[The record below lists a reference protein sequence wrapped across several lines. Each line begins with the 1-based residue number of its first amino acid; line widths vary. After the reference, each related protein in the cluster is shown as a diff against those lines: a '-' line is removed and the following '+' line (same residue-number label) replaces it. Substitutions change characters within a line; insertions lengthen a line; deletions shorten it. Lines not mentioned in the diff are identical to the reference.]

1 MKKLVRASV
10 LALSLALSCA
20 AAKEHVPP
28 ERLDQWMTYY
38 YLDSRPDEI
47 AAALRAV
54 TTGGYFE
61 NDSVQAPFSGFFAE
75 IFRSNPGRLDAW
87 VEPYLGVPKLHIL
100 YSALWMSNSSESRV
114 ALERLAKSATAAEA
128 KKLRELASTKPPT
141 VETMKISSPAA
152 LDYMWGYFMA
162 SGSDKPVLRII
173 DQMKLVNRTG
183 DIEAKILGGAAQ
195 WSVSANVRQHDQVQ
209 QIVRAEAKTADP
221 ETRALL
227 TAILAKLDAEPS
239 SK

>member
-1 MKKLVRASV
+1 M
-10 LALSLALSCA
+10 
-20 AAKEHVPP
+20 
-28 ERLDQWMTYY
+28 
-38 YLDSRPDEI
+38 
-47 AAALRAV
+47 
-54 TTGGYFE
+54 
-61 NDSVQAPFSGFFAE
+61 
-75 IFRSNPGRLDAW
+75 
-87 VEPYLGVPKLHIL
+87 
-100 YSALWMSNSSESRV
+100 
-114 ALERLAKSATAAEA
+114 
-128 KKLRELASTKPPT
+128 
-141 VETMKISSPAA
+141 
-152 LDYMWGYFMA
+152 
-162 SGSDKPVLRII
+162 LRII